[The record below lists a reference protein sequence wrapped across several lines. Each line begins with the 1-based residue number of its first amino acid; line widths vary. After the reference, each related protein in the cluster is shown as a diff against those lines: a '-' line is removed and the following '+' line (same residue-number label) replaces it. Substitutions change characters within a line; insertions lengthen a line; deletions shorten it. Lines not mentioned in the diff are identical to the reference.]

1 MRICRFDDNRVGL
14 VREIS
19 VHDITEVLQELP
31 QFRYPLPDHD
41 PLIAALDKLRPTMES
56 LADRATPVPL
66 SSVKLLTPVASP
78 RKIVAAPVNYRKH
91 LDEALADPAIHFDTN
106 IAPIQK
112 VGLFLKATSSL
123 VGPSQDVVLRD
134 PTRRNDHEIELV
146 AVIGR
151 QADRVSREEAL
162 AHVAGYAIGLDMT
175 VRGTQERSMR
185 KSIDTYT
192 VLGPTLI
199 TADELDDPGELD
211 LNLWVNGE
219 LRQSANT
226 RDLVLDIADL
236 IAWASSYYT
245 LMPGDLLFTGT
256 PEGVAEVKSGD
267 RITAE
272 ISSIGTME
280 VSVR

>member
-14 VREIS
+14 VRGIY
-19 VHDITEVLQELP
+19 VHDITEVLQQLP

-41 PLIAALDKLRPTMES
+41 PLIAALDELRPTMES

-66 SSVKLLTPVASP
+66 SSVKLLAPVASP

-272 ISSIGTME
+272 ISSIGTLE

>member
-1 MRICRFDDNRVGL
+1 LQGGARGWQPDRGPNRVGF
-14 VREIS
+14 VRGIY
-19 VHDITEVLQELP
+19 VHDITEVLQQLP
-31 QFRYPLPDHD
+31 QFRYPLPDYD
-41 PLIAALDKLRPTMES
+41 PLIAALDELRPTMES

-66 SSVKLLTPVASP
+66 SSVKLLAPVASP

-162 AHVAGYAIGLDMT
+162 AHVAVYAIGLDMT

-192 VLGPTLI
+192 ILGPTLI
-199 TADELDDPGELD
+199 TADELDDPGEGAFRTQVS
-211 LNLWVNGE
+211 NHNGS
-219 LRQSANT
+219 RH
-226 RDLVLDIADL
+226 
-236 IAWASSYYT
+236 
-245 LMPGDLLFTGT
+245 
-256 PEGVAEVKSGD
+256 
-267 RITAE
+267 
-272 ISSIGTME
+272 
-280 VSVR
+280 

>member
-1 MRICRFDDNRVGL
+1 
-14 VREIS
+14 
-19 VHDITEVLQELP
+19 
-31 QFRYPLPDHD
+31 
-41 PLIAALDKLRPTMES
+41 MES

-66 SSVKLLTPVASP
+66 SSVKLLAPVASP

-192 VLGPTLI
+192 VLGPALI

-272 ISSIGTME
+272 ISSIGTLE